1 MTKRYESARGQSF
14 TREEIE
20 DLPGFNSEEE
30 DFEAW
35 LEYENEHGIT
45 PDEAQQFA
53 NEIEEEHNKAK
64 IAEEYADEYE
74 EEPLKTETMVDGYGR
89 EYEQY
94 VLDLTDDD
102 LDELQDDS
110 KGKGMDK

>member
-1 MTKRYESARGQSF
+1 MTKRFESARGQTF

-20 DLPGFNSEEE
+20 DLPLFNSEEE

-35 LEYENEHGIT
+35 LEYENEHGVT
-45 PDEAQQFA
+45 PDEVQQFV
-53 NEIEEEHNKAK
+53 NELEEERDKIK
-64 IAEEYADEYE
+64 IAEEMAEEY

-110 KGKGMDK
+110 KGIGMDK